1 MMKFHSNA
9 DEIVLALS
17 KSGLDI
23 TVNDKCY
30 SINLNPSESS
40 TLGIMLMR
48 QAHEISQLESGTIQ
62 TPTKIS

>member
-1 MMKFHSNA
+1 MKFHSNA

-48 QAHEISQLESGTIQ
+48 QAHEISQLESGSAE
-62 TPTKIS
+62 TPTEIS